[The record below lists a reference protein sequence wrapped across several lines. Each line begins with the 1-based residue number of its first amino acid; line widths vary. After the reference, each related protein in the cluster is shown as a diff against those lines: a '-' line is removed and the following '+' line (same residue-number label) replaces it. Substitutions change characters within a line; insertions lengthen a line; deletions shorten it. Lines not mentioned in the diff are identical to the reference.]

1 MHDLLRLAASAL
13 DALVQT
19 RRRPW
24 RRGIGIAPALALTPA
39 AARADVPL
47 NIGYQGRLLDTGRHP
62 LAGPVNLELRIFEL
76 QNAGTALYTEQQAA
90 VSLVD
95 GVFQV
100 RIGTGTAPSPAGG
113 LETAL
118 TGAVDRWFELVV
130 NGEVLAPRQPFS
142 AVPFAFEAD
151 YLGGKH
157 LASLV
162 QKNEASSIS
171 GHMLASG
178 AVTTASLADNSVTAA
193 KVVQTGANAIA
204 LQTTVT
210 ALAATVTGLTTS
222 LAAAQTQIAALQAT
236 LADVTRV
243 GSMLRF
249 SGMNLQVVDGTGST
263 DGPVNGLGNLIVGYN
278 EARGTGDNRTG
289 SHNLI
294 VGSQQNYA
302 SFGGFVA
309 GMFNSVAAPW
319 ASVSGG
325 HSNKAS
331 SGASSVSGG
340 GRNIASGNSTAIG
353 GGGSATVDTKNPVNY
368 S

>member
-24 RRGIGIAPALALTPA
+24 RRGIGIAPALALAPA

-118 TGAVDRWFELVV
+118 TGAVDRWLELVV

-193 KVVQTGANAIA
+193 KVQTGTNGIA
-204 LQTTVT
+204 LQ
-210 ALAATVTGLTTS
+210 ATVTGLTTS
-222 LAAAQTQIAALQAT
+222 LATAQAQIAALQAT
-236 LADVTRV
+236 LVGVTRD